1 MLYFVKSCDNPG
13 ETVPGKSSGVAILTE
28 CASGNAGLTALIVED
43 DQAVCDLLQK
53 IVESQGYTVVVC
65 TTAASAM
72 AAFAAD
78 FPHLVLMDWMLPD
91 MDGLE
96 LIRTFRVSERGQYLT
111 LLMISGKDSP
121 EDIATAI
128 AAGVDYFM
136 AKPVERKVLNIW
148 LSAASQHV
156 RDCLQREGADLVL
169 AKIKEDLEDNNLQLE
184 EALSRANTMAME
196 AEQAY
201 IEINQIFKTVAGGIV
216 LVDKHCNIL
225 RCNDSFLKM
234 AGVKRENLRAQKCYE
249 IFHSCLCSTE
259 GCPLQRLK
267 KGEKRVES
275 EIEKEG
281 PEGTPVYYSTI
292 STPFKGPGGDL
303 IGIVEHITD
312 ITERVKAEK
321 SLAESERR
329 YKELSLVDE
338 LTRLFNKRYF
348 NTHLQLEVERAN
360 RHGHPLSLLLLD
372 IDNFKHHND
381 TYGHADGDR
390 VLARLGQVIAESL
403 RVNDVPCRYGGEE
416 FTIILPVTSGEQ
428 ATVVAER
435 IRARFAGEIF
445 QPTPQETVRKTIS
458 IGVTQY
464 LAGESG
470 QSLLERADQNMYEA
484 KQSGKNR
491 YVLK

>member
-1 MLYFVKSCDNPG
+1 M
-13 ETVPGKSSGVAILTE
+13 TE
-28 CASGNAGLTALIVED
+28 CAPEEAGLTALIVED
-43 DQAVCDLLQK
+43 DQAVCALLQR
-53 IVESQGYTVVVC
+53 VLAGQGYTAVAC
-65 TTAASAM
+65 ATAASAM
-72 AAFAAD
+72 AAFAAGA
-78 FPHLVLMDWMLPD
+78 PNLVLLDWMLPD

-96 LIRTFRVSERGQYLT
+96 LSRTFRASERGKYLT
-111 LLMISGKDSP
+111 ILMISGKDSP

-128 AAGVDYFM
+128 AAGVNYFM
-136 AKPVERKVLNIW
+136 AKPVERKVLDIW
-148 LSAASQHV
+148 LSAAAKHV
-156 RDCLQREGADLVL
+156 RDCLQREGADLAL

-184 EALSRANTMAME
+184 EALSRANAMAME

-201 IEINQIFKTVAGGIV
+201 IEINQIFKTVAGGIL
-216 LVDKHCNIL
+216 LVDKHCNLL
-225 RCNDSFLKM
+225 RCNDSFLEM
-234 AGVKRENLRAQKCYE
+234 AGTKREKAKDHKCYE
-249 IFHSCLCSTE
+249 IFHSCICETE
-259 GCPLQRLK
+259 NCPLRRIR
-267 KGEKRVES
+267 KGEKRIES

-281 PEGTPVYYSTI
+281 PGGKSVYYSMI
-292 STPFKGPGGDL
+292 STPFKGPSGDL
-303 IGIVEHITD
+303 LGIVEHITD

-321 SLAESERR
+321 ALAESERR

-360 RHGHPLSLLLLD
+360 RHGQPLSLLLLD

-403 RVNDVPCRYGGEE
+403 RVNDIPCRYGGEE
-416 FTIILPVTSGEQ
+416 FTIILPGTSGEQ

-464 LAGESG
+464 LANESG

-484 KQSGKNR
+484 KQGGKNR

>member
-1 MLYFVKSCDNPG
+1 M
-13 ETVPGKSSGVAILTE
+13 TE
-28 CASGNAGLTALIVED
+28 CAPGKTGLTALIVED
-43 DQAVCDLLQK
+43 DQAVCDFLQR
-53 IVESQGYTVVVC
+53 IVEKLGYAVVVC
-65 TTAASAM
+65 NT
-72 AAFAAD
+72 AAFAREA
-78 FPHLVLMDWMLPD
+78 FATRIPHLILMDWLLPD

-96 LIRTFRVSERGQYLT
+96 LSKTFRASVRGKYLT
-111 LLMISGKDSP
+111 ILMISSKDSP

-128 AAGVDYFM
+128 AAGVDYFIP
-136 AKPVERKVLNIW
+136 KPFEKKVLDIW
-148 LSAASQHV
+148 LSAASRNVQ
-156 RDCLQREGADLVL
+156 DCLVREEADLAL
-169 AKIKEDLEDNNLQLE
+169 AKIKEDLGDNNLQLE

-225 RCNDSFLKM
+225 RCNDSFLEM
-234 AGVKRENLRAQKCYE
+234 AGVKRENLHAQKCYE
-249 IFHSCLCSTE
+249 IFHSCLCNTE
-259 GCPLQRLK
+259 ECPLQRIK
-267 KGEKRVES
+267 KGVKRVEN
-275 EIEKEG
+275 EIEKDGLEG
-281 PEGTPVYYSTI
+281 VTVYYSTI

-321 SLAESERR
+321 ALAESERR

-338 LTRLFNKRYF
+338 LTKLFNKRYF

-403 RVNDVPCRYGGEE
+403 RTNDVPCRYGGEE

-435 IRARFAGEIF
+435 IRARFAGEVF
-445 QPTPQETVRKTIS
+445 QPNPQETVRKTIS

-484 KQSGKNR
+484 KQGGKNR

>member
-1 MLYFVKSCDNPG
+1 MTEYA
-13 ETVPGKSSGVAILTE
+13 PGK
-28 CASGNAGLTALIVED
+28 AGLTALVVED
-43 DQAVCDLLQK
+43 DQPVCDLLQR
-53 IVESQGYTVVVC
+53 IVAGQGYTAVVC
-65 TTAASAM
+65 NTAASAM
-72 AAFAAD
+72 AAFAAN
-78 FPHLVLMDWMLPD
+78 PPQLILMDWLLPD

-96 LIRTFRVSERGQYLT
+96 LSRTFRASERGKYLT
-111 LLMISGKDSP
+111 ILMISGKDSP

-128 AAGVDYFM
+128 AAGVNYFM
-136 AKPVERKVLNIW
+136 AKPVERKVLDIW
-148 LSAASQHV
+148 LSAASRQV
-156 RDCLQREGADLVL
+156 QDYLQREEADLAL
-169 AKIKEDLEDNNLQLE
+169 AKMQEELVDNNLQLE
-184 EALSRANTMAME
+184 EALSRANAMAME

-201 IEINQIFKTVAGGIV
+201 IEINQIFKTVAGGII
-216 LVDKHCNIL
+216 LVDKHCHIL
-225 RCNDSFLKM
+225 RCNDSFLRM
-234 AGVKRENLRAQKCYE
+234 AGVDREKVHDHKCYE
-249 IFHSCLCSTE
+249 IFHSCLCKTE
-259 GCPLQRLK
+259 KCPLQRIR
-267 KGEKRVES
+267 KGEKRIES

-281 PEGTPVYYSTI
+281 PDGRPVYYSII
-292 STPFKGPGGDL
+292 STPFKGPSGDL
-303 IGIVEHITD
+303 LGVVEHITD
-312 ITERVKAEK
+312 VTERVKAEK
-321 SLAESERR
+321 ALAESERR

-338 LTRLFNKRYF
+338 LTQLFNKRYF

-372 IDNFKHHND
+372 IDNFKYHND

-416 FTIILPVTSGEQ
+416 FTVILPVTSGEQ

-435 IRARFAGEIF
+435 LRTRFAGEVF
-445 QPTPQETVRKTIS
+445 QPNPQETVRKTIS

-464 LAGESG
+464 RAGESG

>member
-1 MLYFVKSCDNPG
+1 M
-13 ETVPGKSSGVAILTE
+13 TE
-28 CASGNAGLTALIVED
+28 CAPENAGLAALILED
-43 DQAVCDLLQK
+43 DQATSDLLQK
-53 IVESQGYTVVVC
+53 IVRSLGYATVVC
-65 TTAASAM
+65 STAASAM
-72 AAFAAD
+72 AAFSEGS
-78 FPHLVLMDWMLPD
+78 PHLILMDWLLPD

-96 LIRTFRVSERGQYLT
+96 LARTFRTSVRGKYLT
-111 LLMISGKDSP
+111 ILMISGKDSP

-128 AAGVDYFM
+128 SSGVNYFM
-136 AKPVERKVLNIW
+136 AKPVERKVLDIW
-148 LSAASQHV
+148 LSAALQQV
-156 RDCLQREGADLVL
+156 QDCLKREKADLAL
-169 AKIKEDLEDNNLQLE
+169 AKIQEELEDNNLQLE
-184 EALSRANTMAME
+184 EALIRANTMARE

-201 IEINQIFKTVAGGIV
+201 IEINQIFKTVAGGIL
-216 LVDKHCNIL
+216 LVDKHCNLL

-234 AGVKRENLRAQKCYE
+234 AGVKREKAYDHKCYE
-249 IFHSCLCSTE
+249 IFHSCLCNTE
-259 GCPLQRLK
+259 ECPLQRIK
-267 KGEKRVES
+267 KGEKRIES

-281 PEGTPVYYSTI
+281 PKGETVYYSMI
-292 STPFKGPGGDL
+292 STPFKGPSGDL
-303 IGIVEHITD
+303 VGIVEHVND

-321 SLAESERR
+321 ALAESERR

-338 LTRLFNKRYF
+338 LTGLFNKRYF
-348 NTHLQLEVERAN
+348 NTQLQLEVERAN

-416 FTIILPVTSGEQ
+416 FTIILPETSGAQ

-435 IRARFAGEIF
+435 LRTRFAGEIF
-445 QPTPQETVRKTIS
+445 QPTPQETVRKTVS

-464 LAGESG
+464 RRGESG
-470 QSLLERADQNMYEA
+470 QGLVERADQNMYEA
-484 KQSGKNR
+484 KQGGKNR

>member
-1 MLYFVKSCDNPG
+1 M
-13 ETVPGKSSGVAILTE
+13 TE
-28 CASGNAGLTALIVED
+28 CTPEKTGFTALIVED
-43 DQAVCDLLQK
+43 DQAICDLLQR
-53 IVESQGYTVVVC
+53 IVERLGYTVVVC
-65 TTAASAM
+65 TTAASAK
-72 AAFAAD
+72 AAFAEAH
-78 FPHLVLMDWMLPD
+78 PHLILMDWLLPD
-91 MDGLE
+91 LDGLE
-96 LIRTFRVSERGQYLT
+96 LSRIFRASERGKYLT
-111 LLMISGKDSP
+111 ILMISGKDSP
-121 EDIATAI
+121 ADIATAI
-128 AAGVDYFM
+128 SAGVNYFM
-136 AKPVERKVLNIW
+136 AKPVEKKVLDIW
-148 LSAASQHV
+148 LSAAFKHV
-156 RDCLQREGADLVL
+156 QDCLQREGADLAL
-169 AKIKEDLEDNNLQLE
+169 AKVKEDLEDNNLQLE
-184 EALSRANTMAME
+184 EALGRANAMAVE
-196 AEQAY
+196 TEQAY
-201 IEINQIFKTVAGGIV
+201 IEINQIFKTVAGGII
-216 LVDKHCNIL
+216 LVDKHCNLL
-225 RCNDSFLKM
+225 RYNDSFLKM
-234 AGVKRENLRAQKCYE
+234 AGVKRENVHDHKCYE
-249 IFHSCLCSTE
+249 IFHSCLCRTE
-259 GCPLQRLK
+259 ECPLQRVR
-267 KGEKRVES
+267 KGEKRIES

-281 PEGTPVYYSTI
+281 PDGTAYYSII
-292 STPFKGPGGDL
+292 STPFKGPAGDL

-321 SLAESERR
+321 ALAESERR

-348 NTHLQLEVERAN
+348 NTQLELEVERAN

-428 ATVVAER
+428 AIVVTER
-435 IRARFAGEIF
+435 IRTRFAGEIF
-445 QPTPQETVRKTIS
+445 QPTPRETVRKTVS

-464 LAGESG
+464 RAGESG